1 MTGTDTNKI
10 SGYQTLKRLFRFV
23 KPHRTL
29 FYLAGV
35 LAVLQA
41 PLSALTP
48 YLTNVMVDDYIMKSD
63 LHGLKK
69 VALLFLAVL
78 LLTTIMRYAFM
89 ILTNLLGQ
97 NIILDMRKAVFAHLL
112 HLRMSYFDQTP
123 VGTNTTRTI
132 NDLETLNSVFSEG
145 LITIIADILA
155 LISVLLVMLYTS
167 VKLTI
172 ICLISFA
179 FLLLA
184 SYLFKE
190 KVKSSF
196 QRVRQEVTKMNTF
209 LQEHI
214 SGMKIVQIFNAQANT
229 EKKFKEIN
237 REYTQANLDGIFYYA
252 VFFPVVEIISAASL
266 GLMVWWGAQGVLS
279 GSVTVGQLVAF
290 PMFLSRLFQPVRMLA
305 DKFNTLQMGLVAGER
320 VLQIFDNPQRES
332 KSTQFDRKESL
343 HGDVV
348 FSHVNF
354 SYQNDKPVLKD
365 ISFTLPQGKN
375 LAIIG
380 KTGSGK
386 TSIINLIN
394 RLYEKDSGEI
404 LINSTPIENY
414 DLGHLRKRIGIVL
427 QDVFLFNGTIYEN
440 LSMHDPEISLPKV
453 EECAKKLGVH
463 TFIEE
468 LPGAYNFQ
476 ISERGVNL
484 SVGQR
489 QLLSFVRAM
498 VFDPDIL
505 VLDEA
510 TSSIDNRTEATIQS
524 AIEQLLANRTSITI
538 AHRLSTI
545 QNADLLLVLE
555 NGEIKEI
562 GSIAELSQRKGSY
575 LYHLERSRLN

>member
-172 ICLISFA
+172 ICLISFP

>member
-1 MTGTDTNKI
+1 MTGSNTNKI

-69 VALLFLAVL
+69 IALIFLAVL

-112 HLRMSYFDQTP
+112 RLRMSYFDQTP

-155 LISVLLVMLYTS
+155 LISVLLVMLFTS

-172 ICLISFA
+172 ICLISFP

-229 EKKFKEIN
+229 EMKFKEIN

-279 GSVTVGQLVAF
+279 GTVTVGQLVAF

-332 KSTQFDRKESL
+332 KSTQIDHKESL

-354 SYQNDKPVLKD
+354 SYQKDKPVLKD
-365 ISFTLPQGKN
+365 ISFTLPHGKN

-414 DLGHLRKRIGIVL
+414 DLSHLRKRIGIVL

-440 LSMHDPEISLPKV
+440 LSMHDPEISLLKV